1 MRMSLVAAL
10 AAAALAWL
18 PSTSN
23 AQTGDHPVKIGILHD
38 ASGPYKDNQGMGDNV
53 AVSIALEDFGKQLLG
68 KDIQVVYADHQNKS
82 DIAVNLA
89 RQWYDVDGVDVI
101 MGLGNSA
108 VALAVQ
114 QLAKEKHK
122 IDIAT
127 AASSSDLIGKAC
139 SPTGFLWVHDTYA
152 VATSAARALTKAG
165 YNTWFFLTA
174 DYAFGHALE
183 RDAARI
189 VEASG
194 GKVLGN
200 VNHPAFA
207 PDLSSYLLQ
216 AQASG
221 AKVIGLANAGVD
233 TVNSIK
239 QAAEFHITGDGK
251 QRVAAMLFLIT
262 DVKSAGLE
270 AAQGL
275 TVTLAYYWDLDDQ
288 TRAFASRF
296 EKEMHRPPTMYHAG
310 LYSAVMHYLK
320 AVKAAGTT
328 DTSAVVAKMRELPIN
343 DMMTRNARIR
353 EDGRVMR
360 NMYLFEAKK
369 PSESKGDWDLLKK
382 VGVVNAEDAA
392 APLSESECPSIKK

>member
-1 MRMSLVAAL
+1 MKRLAVFAAVAIFLVPA
-10 AAAALAWL
+10 
-18 PSTSN
+18 SGR
-23 AQTGDHPVKIGILHD
+23 AQSGNGAVKIGILHD
-38 ASGPYKDNQGMGDNV
+38 ASGAYKDNQGQGDNV
-53 AVSIALEDFGKQLLG
+53 AVNIALEDFGKQVLG
-68 KDIQVVYADHQNKS
+68 KNIEVIYADHQHKP
-82 DIAVNLA
+82 DIAVGIA
-89 RQWYDVDGVDVI
+89 RQWYDVEGVDVI

-114 QLAKEKHK
+114 QLTRDKNK
-122 IDIAT
+122 INIAT
-127 AASSSDLIGKAC
+127 AASSSELIGKGC
-139 SPTGFLWVHDTYA
+139 SPNGFLWVHDTYA

-165 YNTWFFLTA
+165 LDTWFFITA

-194 GKVLGN
+194 GKVLGR
-200 VNHPAFA
+200 VKHPPFT
-207 PDLSSYLLQ
+207 PDLSSFLLQ

-239 QAAEFHITGDGK
+239 QAAEFRITGEGK
-251 QRVAAMLFLIT
+251 QHTAAMLFLIT
-262 DVKSAGLE
+262 DVKSTGLQ

-288 TRAFASRF
+288 TRSFARRF

-310 LYSAVMHYLK
+310 LYSAVTHYLK
-320 AVKAAGTT
+320 AVQAAGTD
-328 DTSAVVAKMRELPIN
+328 DTQAVLKKMREMPIN
-343 DMMTRNARIR
+343 DIMTKNGRIR

-360 NMYLFEAKK
+360 DMYLFEAKK
-369 PSESKGDWDLLKK
+369 PSESKSDWDLLKK
-382 VGVVNAEDAA
+382 VAVVAADDAA
-392 APLSESECPSIKK
+392 MPLAESECPLIKK